1 MNTRI
6 ETKHLFSENT
16 SPDIKRLVMMKRS
29 GIPLNENQQKRLER
43 FSESKW
49 NEKNNTDE
57 EEIDL
62 DEILREMGYSDDDYS
77 DIPDRDD
84 YIDMIGIR
92 KGELKELIRQMVR
105 EYFDETFES
114 PEELDLNQII
124 ENLTNQ

>member
-77 DIPDRDD
+77 DIPDRED